1 MEEKPSSVS
10 PRLPPHRAERGGD
23 HGLRGSW
30 GRTSLRQYLAA
41 AARIFDLSI
50 GDMLWSRRTIFMA
63 LIVAGPVFLAI
74 VARIVQASGIA
85 PLRVN
90 GVQVGASAI
99 FGMMIWVLFLR
110 FIVPVLGV
118 FYGTSLVA
126 DEVEDKTITYL
137 FTRPIPR
144 GAVLL
149 GKYLA
154 YLVCTTLVVLPS
166 VMIVYFLIVP
176 FDQIAGSFGA
186 LVKDLGILAL
196 GLAVYGGLF
205 ALIGAV
211 LKRPLV
217 IGLIFALGWEQVA
230 LLMPGYLRRFTLA
243 YYLQALVPHAMPSDG
258 VASLLQAVL
267 RDVPSAATSLFWL
280 FLALAVFLGLAM
292 RAIERREYV
301 LEQ

>member
-1 MEEKPSSVS
+1 MRSY
-10 PRLPPHRAERGGD
+10 L
-23 HGLRGSW
+23 
-30 GRTSLRQYLAA
+30 TS
-41 AARIFDLSI
+41 AARVFDLSI

-63 LIVAGPVFLAI
+63 LVVAGPVFLAV
-74 VARIVQASGIA
+74 VARIVQASGVA

-90 GVQVGASAI
+90 GQQVGGAEI
-99 FGMMIWVLFLR
+99 FGMMIWILFLR
-110 FIVPVLGV
+110 FIVPMLGV

-154 YLVCTTLVVLPS
+154 YLACTTLVVLPS

-176 FDQIAGSFGA
+176 FAAIPASFGA

-196 GLAVYGGLF
+196 GLSVYGALF
-205 ALIGAV
+205 ALIGAL

-217 IGLIFALGWEQVA
+217 IGLVFAFGWEQVA
-230 LLMPGYLRRFTLA
+230 LLMPGYLRQFTIA
-243 YYLQALVPHAMPSDG
+243 YYLQALVPHAMPSEG
-258 VASLLQAVL
+258 VVSLLQTVF
-267 RDVPSAATSLFWL
+267 RDVPGAAASLFWL
-280 FLALAVFLGLAM
+280 GLALAAAIWLAI
-292 RAIERREYV
+292 RTIERREYI